1 MDEDLGEM
9 LVAPLPELRLL
20 LAVVTG
26 LADEEVGE
34 ELGLT

>member
-1 MDEDLGEM
+1 VDVDEDLGET
-9 LVAPLPELRLL
+9 LVALRLL
-20 LAVVTG
+20 LVVVTG